1 MVRGQIQLEHFAM
14 LNNIS
19 GPERDENVQ
28 SERRLA
34 EFSRA
39 RCDHS
44 KRNRRAC
51 TKLACLM
58 LAVAATYIVQP
69 TSALASGW
77 IVVDPALTPHLPVVS
92 PPHSTTGAIPPSPPG
107 HPLLKAGVSVG
118 LHLQSESVKV
128 DINGPVARTYIT
140 QVFSNDTDRNL
151 AGTYLFPLGEDAT
164 FSSFSLQIDG
174 KPVEGKILEAQDA
187 RNQYESIA
195 RQMIDPGLLEYA
207 DYKTVRARVF
217 PIPPHGTKKVELE
230 YTQALK
236 AENGL
241 FKYNF
246 PLKADHNSEPAEAIN
261 VDMKLASPQGLR
273 TIWSPTYTINS
284 NRESDNRATISYSGK
299 NVLPDKDFLLYYST
313 SDKEMT
319 ADLMVQKRKD
329 ENGYFLLSMAPPMQ
343 SKISTPKDIVLV
355 ADTSGSMGGEKIE
368 QCKRALNFIVNSLG
382 KTDRFGI
389 VQFNTDVEQFRSDL
403 VLAND
408 ENKKAAAS
416 FINNLEARGGTNI
429 SGALAN
435 AGDLLKTQSER
446 PAYVILM
453 TDGEPTVGET
463 NEAQLVQQAHWN
475 RDIRLFDFGVGY
487 DVNTRLLNALAED
500 HHGTAQYV
508 EPDESLETALSSF
521 YSKVKNP
528 VLTDVSIK
536 YEGVEVKNV
545 YPKEVKDIFAGTQ
558 VLLIGE
564 YKTSGDAK
572 VRITGKLNG
581 QSKEYVFP
589 VSFPAE
595 ESGHSYLARLW
606 AMRRIGYLTD
616 VAKSNGENRE
626 VIDEIVA
633 LSKKYGIISQYT
645 SFLATD
651 PAEGH
656 GAARLVSRVPRSA
669 MMVSPVLPGNSTPA
683 MGAPDRAM
691 ASASADVDFGPYMA
705 GLQRSIKH
713 VWMPPKGNESKQ
725 VVVTFK
731 LDRAGHVSDERITR
745 SSGVNIADQAALRA
759 VRDSVLRPLPSE
771 ASSPVDI
778 QFTFDYNI
786 LSGRSSGRAPAASPV
801 GKDAVLDAK
810 DTTLLKNKED
820 IASAEETPT
829 TMRAVEDK
837 TFYLVDGYWTD
848 SEYKKDEKLEQ
859 IDFGSEHYFN
869 LVASDAQLRKYFAV
883 APQVIVV
890 YKGHCYRISATS
902 AIESAAHDKKA

>member
-1 MVRGQIQLEHFAM
+1 
-14 LNNIS
+14 
-19 GPERDENVQ
+19 
-28 SERRLA
+28 
-34 EFSRA
+34 
-39 RCDHS
+39 
-44 KRNRRAC
+44 
-51 TKLACLM
+51 M
-58 LAVAATYIVQP
+58 LAVAATYILKP

-92 PPHSTTGAIPPSPPG
+92 PTRPTTGSIPPAPSA
-107 HPLLKAGVSVG
+107 HPLLKGSVAVG
-118 LHLQSESVKV
+118 LHLQSENVKV

-151 AGTYLFPLGEDAT
+151 AGTYLFPLPEDTT

-195 RQMIDPGLLEYA
+195 RQMIDPGLLEFA

-230 YTQALK
+230 YTQAIK

-241 FKYNF
+241 FKYSF

-261 VDMKLASPQGLR
+261 VNMKLASPQGLR
-273 TIWSPTYTINS
+273 TIWSPTYTITS
-284 NRESDNRATISYSGK
+284 NREGDNRATISYSGK

-343 SKISTPKDIVLV
+343 SKTSTPKDIVLV
-355 ADTSGSMGGEKIE
+355 ADTSGSMTGEKID
-368 QCKRALNFIVNSLG
+368 QCKRALNFIVNSLAP
-382 KTDRFGI
+382 TDRFGI
-389 VQFNTDVEQFRSDL
+389 VQFNTDVEQFRSQL
-403 VLAND
+403 VLATD
-408 ENKKAAAS
+408 ENKKAATS
-416 FINNLEARGGTNI
+416 FINDLEARGGTNI
-429 SGALAN
+429 SGALAD
-435 AGDLLKTQSER
+435 AGDLLKTESER

-463 NEAQLVQQAHWN
+463 NEQHLVQQAHWN

-487 DVNTRLLNALAED
+487 DVNTRLLNELAGD

-528 VLTDVSIK
+528 VLTDVCIK
-536 YEGVEVKNV
+536 YEGVEVKDV

-558 VLLIGE
+558 VLLIGQ
-564 YKTSGDAK
+564 YKSSGDAK

-595 ESGHSYLARLW
+595 EPGHSYLARLW

-616 VAKSNGENRE
+616 VAKNNGENRE

-656 GAARLVSRVPRSA
+656 GAARMMNSVPRSA
-669 MMVSPVLPGNSTPA
+669 MIGSPVLAGASSGA
-683 MGAPDRAM
+683 GAPGRGM
-691 ASASADVDFGPYMA
+691 SAALADVNYGPYMA
-705 GLQRSIKH
+705 DLQRSIKRT
-713 VWMPPKGNESKQ
+713 WAPPKGNESKR

-731 LDRAGHVSDERITR
+731 LDPSGHVSNERIAG
-745 SSGVNIADQAALRA
+745 SSGVSVADQAALKA

-771 ASSPVDI
+771 TTSPVDI

-786 LSGRSSGRAPAASPV
+786 FAGRPDKRAPASSPV
-801 GKDAVLDAK
+801 GKEAVLEAK
-810 DTTLLKNKED
+810 DTALLMNKED
-820 IASAEETPT
+820 IASIEETPT
-829 TMRAVEDK
+829 TMRAVDDK
-837 TFYLVDGYWTD
+837 TFYLVDGFWTD
-848 SEYKKDEKLEQ
+848 SEYKKDEKSEQ
-859 IDFGSEHYFN
+859 VDFGSKQYFD
-869 LVASDAQLRKYFAV
+869 LVASDPQLRKYFAV
-883 APQVIVV
+883 ASQVIVV
-890 YKGHCYRISATS
+890 YKGHCYKISATA
-902 AIESAAHDKKA
+902 AIESAVHDKKA